1 MKAIDRYKVICFT
14 RLVAQKQNLRSCIY
28 KKSHTKIHLKFTQDD
43 NGPEYGTGRYPEK
56 PHQESKMAT
65 SQGPLVLTRPSIC
78 LVSKKCDNQAS
89 GTLKYLTMTM
99 ALRSFLLGF

>member
-1 MKAIDRYKVICFT
+1 
-14 RLVAQKQNLRSCIY
+14 
-28 KKSHTKIHLKFTQDD
+28 
-43 NGPEYGTGRYPEK
+43 
-56 PHQESKMAT
+56 MAT